1 MEKETED
8 GRWKKKDGVIGEEIG
23 EREGVELK
31 REKVLAL
38 KHGSPRCCASCI

>member
-23 EREGVELK
+23 RERGCRVEK
-31 REKVLAL
+31 RESSSIEAW
-38 KHGSPRCCASCI
+38 